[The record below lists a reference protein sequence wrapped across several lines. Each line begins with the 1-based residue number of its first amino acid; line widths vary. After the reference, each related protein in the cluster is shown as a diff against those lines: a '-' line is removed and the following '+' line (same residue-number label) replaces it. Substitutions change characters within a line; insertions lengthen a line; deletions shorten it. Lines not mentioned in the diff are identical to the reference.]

1 MIGQMNNIWDKVAWV
16 ILVTGKVY
24 LIGAV
29 AMLYVMPSMTP
40 FFLGV
45 WALHWSVAVCIAFW
59 RQIEIHAIAK
69 ERFPFLYEKS
79 IFVWTK

>member
-1 MIGQMNNIWDKVAWV
+1 MTGQMNNIWDKVAWV
-16 ILVTGKVY
+16 ILATGKVY

-29 AMLYVMPSMTP
+29 AMMYIMPSMTP

-45 WALHWSVAVCIAFW
+45 WALHWSVAVCIALW

>member
-1 MIGQMNNIWDKVAWV
+1 MIGQMNNTWDKVAWV
-16 ILVTGKVY
+16 ILATGKVY

-29 AMLYVMPSMTP
+29 AMMYVMPSMTP

-59 RQIEIHAIAK
+59 RQIGIHAAAK
-69 ERFPFLYEKS
+69 KRFPFLYEKS